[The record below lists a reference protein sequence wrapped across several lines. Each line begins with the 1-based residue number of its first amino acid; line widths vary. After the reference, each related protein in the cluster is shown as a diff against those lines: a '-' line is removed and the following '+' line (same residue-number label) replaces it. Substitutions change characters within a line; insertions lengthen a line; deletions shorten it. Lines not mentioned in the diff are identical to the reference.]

1 MERSCSAGPVPSK
14 APLWIGKDTKASTAA
29 PIAARAA
36 GIAQRRSRSMICW
49 RDKAAYLTFVGD
61 FAVTAVGRDRPGIVA
76 AISKTLLDLEG
87 NIEDSQMSILRGH
100 FAVML
105 VVHVPGGVTEDEL
118 ATRLGQVRDELGLE
132 AVTFNP
138 LTPWMPRR
146 RSRRTC
152 SPSTARTTRASS
164 PASRTSLAGLGVNI
178 TDLETRLAGEG
189 DSPIYMM
196 VMELALG
203 AASRDEVEAALKET
217 GGRAQVEV
225 SLRELESDAL

>member
-1 MERSCSAGPVPSK
+1 
-14 APLWIGKDTKASTAA
+14 
-29 PIAARAA
+29 
-36 GIAQRRSRSMICW
+36 MICW
-49 RDKAAYLTFVGD
+49 RDKAAYLTFVSD
-61 FAVTAVGRDRPGIVA
+61 FAVTAIGRDRPGIVA

-105 VVHVPGGVTEDEL
+105 VVHVPDGVAEDEL
-118 ATRLGQVRDELGLE
+118 ATHLGQVRDELGLE
-132 AVTFNP
+132 AITFNP
-138 LTPWMPRR
+138 LE
-146 RSRRTC
+146 
-152 SPSTARTTRASS
+152 AVAA
-164 PASRTSLAGLGVNI
+164 PAPEPTHVLTVYGADHPGIVAGISNELAGLGVNI

-196 VMELALG
+196 VMELAMG
-203 AASRDEVEAALKET
+203 DASRDEVEAALKET

>member
-1 MERSCSAGPVPSK
+1 
-14 APLWIGKDTKASTAA
+14 
-29 PIAARAA
+29 
-36 GIAQRRSRSMICW
+36 MICW
-49 RDKAAYLTFVGD
+49 RDKAAYLTCVGD

-76 AISKTLLDLEG
+76 AISKALLGLEG

-105 VVHVPGGVTEDEL
+105 VVHVPDGVTEDEL

-138 LTPWMPRR
+138 LD
-146 RSRRTC
+146 
-152 SPSTARTTRASS
+152 AVDA
-164 PASRTSLAGLGVNI
+164 PAPEPTHVLTVYGADHPGIVAGISNELAGLGVNI

-189 DSPIYMM
+189 ESPIYMM

-217 GGRAQVEV
+217 GGRAHSAGRSTTAKPVGRRVMAAEYRSEV
-225 SLRELESDAL
+225 GY